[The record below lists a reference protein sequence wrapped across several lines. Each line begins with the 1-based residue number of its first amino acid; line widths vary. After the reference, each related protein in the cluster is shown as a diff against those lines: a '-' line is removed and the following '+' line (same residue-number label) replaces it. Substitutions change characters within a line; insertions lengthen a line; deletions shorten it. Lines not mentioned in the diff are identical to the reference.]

1 MEAKDSILV
10 RMYVVLTALT
20 LLPLLV
26 LGQVFRIHLTEGR
39 DLRDQGRR
47 QTNSF
52 VSIPAMR
59 GAIYDRAGRTLA
71 VNTARYD
78 LALDPTVSGFEEQ
91 QYTFFERLSKLTGTS
106 SAYYRKRVRER
117 TSPQYVQLVRGMPG
131 RQKEE
136 VERWDVPGAI
146 LDPAFARRY
155 NHGQTAS
162 HVLGYVSPE
171 GTGLGG
177 LELQYDEYL
186 RGVDGWR
193 AVQRNRLGRIR
204 AFVSGQVVEP
214 VHGESLILTIDLLRQ
229 TILEEELARGVAE
242 MQAASGT
249 AVALDPRTG
258 AVLAMANVPTF
269 DPNRAGAYSA
279 EMRRNRAIT
288 DRLEPG
294 STFKLVSAVSAIEQ
308 NLIGMQD
315 SVETGDGWAVVHG
328 RTLTDTHAHGTIP
341 FREVISL
348 SSNAGTA
355 KVVSRADRGTFYR
368 HARSLGF
375 GQPTWI
381 DLPGEVQG
389 LLKRPDQWSGTT
401 LTAMGI
407 GYEVDVTPLQ
417 LAVAYAALA
426 NGGLLVQPHI
436 VAERRDVT
444 GRTTWIARQDSVRRA
459 FMSSTAKT
467 IMPAFLGAVEEGTA
481 TRAQIEGLKVAGKT
495 GTARKAAGGGYRE
508 GAYRASF
515 AGFFPADDPQVVFAV
530 VVDEPKTFRYGG
542 LVAAPIFRRTATRW
556 LATFPELARQ
566 AFPAEELPYAVSTDV
581 SESVRPVLLRESVEP
596 NEPVVSGDAVPDF
609 RGWTMREATY
619 WLSRRN
625 IRARVEG
632 RGIVAAQYPEA
643 GSPPGQTVVLRS
655 R

>member
-10 RMYVVLTALT
+10 RMYVVLTVLS

-26 LGQVFRIHLTEGR
+26 LGQVFRIHLTEGG

-52 VSIPAMR
+52 VGIPAMR
-59 GAIYDRAGRTLA
+59 GAIHDRAGRTLA

-78 LALDPTVSGFEEQ
+78 LALDPTVSGFDEQ
-91 QYTFFERLSKLTGTS
+91 QHTFFERLSKLTGAS
-106 SAYYRKRVRER
+106 SAYYRQRVRER
-117 TSPQYVQLVRGMPG
+117 TSPQYVQLVRGMPQ

-136 VERWDVPGAI
+136 VERWDVPGVI

-155 NHGQTAS
+155 NHGPTAS

-171 GTGLGG
+171 GAGLAG

-186 RGVDGWR
+186 RGVDGR
-193 AVQRNRLGRIR
+193 RPVQRNRLGRIR
-204 AFVSGQVVEP
+204 ALVSGKVVEP
-214 VHGESLILTIDLLRQ
+214 VHGGSLILTIDLLRQ

-242 MQAASGT
+242 AQAAAGT

-279 EMRRNRAIT
+279 ETRRNRVIT

-294 STFKLVSAVSAIEQ
+294 STFKLVAAVSAIEQ
-308 NLIGMQD
+308 GLIGMED
-315 SVETGDGWAVVHG
+315 SVETGDGWAVIHG
-328 RTLTDTHAHGTIP
+328 RTLTDTRAHGTIS
-341 FREVISL
+341 FREVISF
-348 SSNAGTA
+348 SSNVGTG
-355 KVVSRADRGTFYR
+355 KVISRADRGTFYR

-401 LTAMGI
+401 LTAMGL

-467 IMPAFLGAVEEGTA
+467 ILPAFLGAVEEGTA

-495 GTARKAAGGGYRE
+495 GTARKADAGGYRE

-515 AGFFPADDPQVVFAV
+515 AGFFPADDPQVVLAV
-530 VVDEPKTFRYGG
+530 VVDEPKTSHYGG
-542 LVAAPIFRRTATRW
+542 LVAAPVFQRAAARW

-566 AFPAEELPYAVSTDV
+566 AFPVEELPYAAATGSPG
-581 SESVRPVLLRESVEP
+581 SVRPVLLQEQGEP
-596 NEPVVSGDAVPDF
+596 NASAGSGDTVPDF
-609 RGWTMREATY
+609 QGWTMREATY

-625 IRARVEG
+625 IPFRVEG
-632 RGIVAAQYPEA
+632 RGIVAAQYPGA